1 MHRAFGRAAAVV
13 VLAAAMAI
21 AVAAPAGAFGVKG
34 HQKPVGPSKYRMTGD
49 LRGKWRVT
57 AFHVLSTN
65 PVLRGK
71 GKERFNGCLDL
82 ARDHSCSGDPSG
94 KLFFTF
100 RYWAIFDEGDA
111 PELGTCAHPVVGGT
125 GSFAGATGFLMMVD
139 TPIRRP
145 PGIKTA
151 YEGEL
156 NLGLARSAAL
166 DLPGTC

>member
-1 MHRAFGRAAAVV
+1 MHTAIGRVAAVV

-21 AVAAPAGAFGVKG
+21 AVATPAGAIGVKG

-57 AFHVLSTN
+57 ALPRSVDEPGVPGQRQGALQRLPRPRPRSLLFRQS
-65 PVLRGK
+65 
-71 GKERFNGCLDL
+71 
-82 ARDHSCSGDPSG
+82 ASG

-100 RYWAIFDEGDA
+100 RYWAIFDEGDT

-139 TPIRRP
+139 TPIRRA
-145 PGIKTA
+145 PGIKTR
-151 YEGEL
+151 YEGEI
-156 NLGLARSAAL
+156 NLGRGAGQECARP
-166 DLPGTC
+166 LP